1 MHIISH
7 QGRRSQRPASFAH
20 HITAQINHNPCILSV
35 FQAKN
40 SHFLSSGANDM
51 QPCSAFKGPDSL
63 GF

>member
-7 QGRRSQRPASFAH
+7 QGRHLQRPASFAR
-20 HITAQINHNPCILSV
+20 HITAQINYNSYILSI

-40 SHFLSSGANDM
+40 SPFLRSGANGM
-51 QPCSAFKGPDSL
+51 QDCSAFKGSDSF

>member
-7 QGRRSQRPASFAH
+7 QGRHLQRPASFARH
-20 HITAQINHNPCILSV
+20 TTAQINYNPRILSV

-40 SHFLSSGANDM
+40 RPSLRSGTNSM
-51 QPCSAFKGPDSL
+51 QDCSAFKGSDPF